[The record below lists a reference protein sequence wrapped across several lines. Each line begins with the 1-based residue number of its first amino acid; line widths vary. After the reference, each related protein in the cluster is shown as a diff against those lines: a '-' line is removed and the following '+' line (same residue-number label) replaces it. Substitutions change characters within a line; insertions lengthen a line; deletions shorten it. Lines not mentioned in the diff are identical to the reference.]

1 MSKNIVGRK
10 QEINRLQELYKS
22 NKPEFVAVYGRRR
35 VGKTYLVREMFEK
48 EFVFDLAGLAK
59 GNMEKQLI
67 NFSYSMQKVSEEE
80 FAIPTSWLEAF
91 EQLISHLKTCDKKRK
106 VIFIDEI
113 SWLDT
118 HKSDFLIA
126 LEHFW
131 NGWACSKRDIMLI
144 VCGSATSWI
153 VNNLINNTSGLYNR
167 ITETIEL
174 FPFSLRE
181 TKQFLKS
188 KNINYSNYQIAEI
201 YMIMGGI
208 PFYLEK
214 LKAGYSVPQNID
226 KIFFSK
232 KAVLKIEFKRLFDS
246 LFKHSENYIKFVEVL
261 AANRYGLTRK
271 EILEKTGMKSGN
283 KITIILNNLEY
294 SGFIRPYSQPTKRSE
309 KKTEVIYQLVDSFCL
324 FYFRFMHNN
333 NFRDE
338 KFWTNT
344 INTAPH
350 NAWAGLSFEIVC
362 LLHIKE
368 IKKKLEVLG
377 VQSSEYAWRSKQTED
392 SESVQIDLLLDRAD
406 NIVNV
411 CEIKFSNTKYTITKT
426 EDEKL
431 RERIEAYRQEIL
443 PRKAIHLLMLTTFGV
458 KQNKYS
464 GIVQNE
470 VMLEDL
476 FAETD

>member
-1 MSKNIVGRK
+1 MNKNIIGRRR
-10 QEINRLQELYKS
+10 EINRLQELYKS
-22 NKPEFVAVYGRRR
+22 NKPEFVAVFGRRR
-35 VGKTYLVREMFEK
+35 VGKTYLVREMLEK

-67 NFSYSMQKVSEEE
+67 NFSYSLQKVSEEE
-80 FAIPTSWLEAF
+80 FAVPTSWLEAF
-91 EQLISHLKTCDKKRK
+91 EQLISYLKTCDKKRK

-118 HKSDFLIA
+118 HKSDFLMA

-174 FPFSLRE
+174 YPFSLRE
-181 TKQFLKS
+181 TKMFLKS

-208 PFYLEK
+208 PFYLDL
-214 LKAGYSVPQNID
+214 LKQGSSVPQNID
-226 KIFFSK
+226 RIFFSK

-246 LFKHSENYIKFVEVL
+246 LFKHSENYIKFVEIL
-261 AANRYGLTRK
+261 AENRYGLTRK
-271 EILEKTGMKSGN
+271 EIIEKAGMKSGN
-283 KITIILNNLEY
+283 KITTILNNLEY
-294 SGFIRPYSQPTKRSE
+294 SGFIRPYSQPTKKSE

-333 NFRDE
+333 NFRDD

-350 NAWAGLSFEIVC
+350 NVWAGLSFEIIG

-368 IKKKLEVLG
+368 IKRKLEVLG
-377 VQSSEYAWRSKQTED
+377 VQSSEYAWRSKQTE
-392 SESVQIDLLLDRAD
+392 ESKGVQIDLLLDRAD

-443 PRKAIHLLMLTTFGV
+443 PQKAIHLLMLTTFGV

-470 VMLEDL
+470 VTLEDL
-476 FAETD
+476 FAEID

>member
-1 MSKNIVGRK
+1 MNKNIIGRK
-10 QEINRLQELYKS
+10 QEISRLQGLFKS

-35 VGKTYLVREMFEK
+35 VGKTYLVREILEK

-59 GNMEKQLI
+59 GNMQKQLI
-67 NFSYSMQKVSEEE
+67 NFSYSLQQVSNQE
-80 FAIPTSWLEAF
+80 FYVPNSWFEAF
-91 EQLISHLKTCDKKRK
+91 EQLISYLKTCDKKRK

-118 HKSDFLIA
+118 HKSDFLMA

-131 NGWACSKRDIMLI
+131 NGWVCSKRDIMLI

-153 VNNLINNTSGLYNR
+153 VNNLINNTGGLYNR

-174 FPFSLRE
+174 YPFSLRE
-181 TKQFLKS
+181 TKMFLRS

-208 PFYLEK
+208 PFYLDL
-214 LKAGYSVPQNID
+214 LKQGCSVPQNID
-226 KIFFSK
+226 NIFFNK
-232 KAVLKIEFKRLFDS
+232 KAILKIEFKRLFDS
-246 LFKHSENYIKFVEVL
+246 LFKHSENYIKFIEIL
-261 AANRYGLTRK
+261 AKNRYGLTRK
-271 EILEKTGMKSGN
+271 EIIEKASMKSGN
-283 KITIILNNLEY
+283 KITTILNNLEY
-294 SGFIRPYSQPTKRSE
+294 SGFIRQYSQQTKKSE
-309 KKTEVIYQLVDSFCL
+309 KKTEVVYQLVDSFCL

-344 INTAPH
+344 INTALH

-392 SESVQIDLLLDRAD
+392 SKGVQIDLLLDRAD
-406 NIVNV
+406 NIVNI
-411 CEIKFSNTKYTITKT
+411 CEIKYANAKYTITKS
-426 EDEKL
+426 EEEKL
-431 RERIEAYRQEIL
+431 RERIEAYRQEVL
-443 PRKAIHLLMLTTFGV
+443 PQKAIHLLMLTTFGI

-470 VMLEDL
+470 VTLEDL